1 MDGRSVIIL
10 LDNMARRNL
19 IAFDNEEISIYSTT
33 ISFVCNFALGKIY
46 VKMMNL
52 ILCSTC

>member
-10 LDNMARRNL
+10 LDNMARRNR